1 MSIRAQTLSRR
12 RFIELGTFAALACLV
27 PGPVLAHKRLWRR
40 QGPERSLSLYN
51 VHSGEQ
57 VRVVYWV
64 EGAYVPD
71 ALREIDYLLRDH
83 RANAIRPID
92 VRLLDTLHELGGTV
106 QARHPFH
113 VISGYRTPQTNARL
127 RRRRRGVARFSLHTR
142 GQAVDIHL
150 PGCELR
156 TLRRAAVSLQQGGV
170 GYYPRSKFLHVDVG
184 RVRYW

>member
-27 PGPVLAHKRLWRR
+27 PGSALAHRRLQARR
-40 QGPERSLSLYN
+40 DPERSLNLYN

-71 ALREIDYLLRDH
+71 ALREIDGLLRDH
-83 RANAIRPID
+83 RANATRAID
-92 VRLLDTLHELGGTV
+92 VRLLDTLHELGRTV

-113 VISGYRTPQTNARL
+113 VISGYRTPQTNAWL
-127 RRRRRGVARFSLHTR
+127 RRHRRGVARFSLHTR
-142 GQAVDIHL
+142 GKAVDIHL

-156 TLRRAAVSLQQGGV
+156 TLRRAAINLRRGGV
-170 GYYPRSKFLHVDVG
+170 GYYPRSSFLHVDVG
-184 RVRYW
+184 RVRDW